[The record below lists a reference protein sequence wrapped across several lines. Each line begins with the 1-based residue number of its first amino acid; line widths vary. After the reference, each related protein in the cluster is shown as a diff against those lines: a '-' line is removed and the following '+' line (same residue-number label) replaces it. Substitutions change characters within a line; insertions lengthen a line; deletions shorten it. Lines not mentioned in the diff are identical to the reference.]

1 MILAF
6 PYANIDYN
14 ICSDIDAQA
23 VEYDGGMGDV
33 VSSIV
38 DESRRIPN
46 V

>member
-14 ICSDIDAQA
+14 ICSDIDAQG

-38 DESRRIPN
+38 DKS
-46 V
+46 